1 MAFNKRIFS
10 ICTISALAIV
20 VVGGITFGMT
30 YYFINS
36 NKKEINYVELAQKE
50 SFIRERTF
58 SLKFNTT
65 RYIDPNT
72 GNSIKSSLFGTSW
85 IFNKILNQEIYY
97 LATNIHVVS
106 DAISLVANED
116 NTYQIADYIES
127 IELGYPNNPSVVSS
141 HNDLSL
147 EKITNKITFPEIVY
161 TSSYIENTPTYSI
174 PLSVSQNKHF
184 YTYAMT
190 DLAILKFDFSST
202 SSNFKNFL
210 KYYDLRP
217 TTFYANTLG
226 ENNFRQ
232 QNYFIGGYPFLEDIN
247 KIIGTW
253 GFDSSF
259 NESLGMVSGTIV
271 SNVPQTIV
279 PRGVLLPNNIT
290 NPATNSPTRY
300 FQNISN
306 QVTISNLIL
315 HGGSSGSMVIND
327 NLEVVGIYWGSYSL
341 SNSSNI
347 LGAFDILNTDKYNT
361 IFPNRITGEP
371 YRAYN
376 RVDEIKLII
385 NNQQPPLF

>member
-327 NLEVVGIYWGSYSL
+327 NLEVVGIYWGSYSS